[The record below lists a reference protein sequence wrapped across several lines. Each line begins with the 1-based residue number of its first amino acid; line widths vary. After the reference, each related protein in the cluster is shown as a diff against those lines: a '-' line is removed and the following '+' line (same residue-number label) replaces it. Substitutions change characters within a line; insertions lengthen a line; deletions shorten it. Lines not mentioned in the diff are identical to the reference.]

1 MDTLIHTPTQQE
13 HWNGIITVI
22 VALRILRLN
31 RRKRIEY
38 IFHSLGVTSWSIT
51 KTKREKNEE
60 RSEKGGM
67 EGRKEGIKRGR
78 KKEGR
83 KRGKEEAGKKE

>member
-51 KTKREKNEE
+51 KTKREKMK
-60 RSEKGGM
+60 KGVRR
-67 EGRKEGIKRGR
+67 EGWRE
-78 KKEGR
+78 
-83 KRGKEEAGKKE
+83 GKKE

>member
-51 KTKREKNEE
+51 NTKREKMK
-60 RSEKGGM
+60 KGVRR
-67 EGRKEGIKRGR
+67 EGWRE
-78 KKEGR
+78 
-83 KRGKEEAGKKE
+83 GKKE